1 MVPHDAVN
9 FMTPVVQLLRDLVAL
24 PSVNPALLPAGDPRA
39 GEHRVADFLIA
50 TGAKAGLTVET
61 QEVFPGRSNVFI
73 RLTPTGKVKHRIVL
87 APHMDTVGGD
97 NLDQLLEPEIRNGRL
112 YGRGACD
119 TKGCVAAMLTAVLDT
134 ARSAQRP
141 QDTEIVFIGLIDEE
155 VQQSGSRAVAAS
167 GFEADLA
174 IVGEPT
180 QLKVITAH
188 KGDAWLWL
196 ETTGKAAHGARPEL
210 GDNAIHRMA
219 KVVELLETKYA
230 QGLKKR
236 KHPLL
241 GHGTVNVGTIQGGF
255 QSNIVPAHCT
265 ISIDRRTL
273 PGETETSV
281 RRELT
286 AFFKQHGVIV
296 KLAKGKGVPCLA
308 LETDHEQPLVQALM
322 ELNRQTKPIGVD
334 YFCDAAVLAQGG
346 IPSIVFGPGDIAQA
360 HTGDEWI
367 SLASLERGTALLTRF
382 LKSLP

>member
-1 MVPHDAVN
+1 
-9 FMTPVVQLLRDLVAL
+9 MTPVVQLLRDLVAL
-24 PSVNPALLPAGDPRA
+24 PSVNPVFLPAGDVRA

-50 TGAKAGLTVET
+50 TAAKAGLSVET
-61 QEVFPGRSNVFI
+61 REVFLGRSNIFA
-73 RLTPTGKVKHRIVL
+73 RLTPSGPVKRRIVL

-97 NLDQLLEPEIRNGRL
+97 NLDKLLNPEIRNGRL

-119 TKGCVAAMLTAVLDT
+119 TKGCVAAMLTAVMDT

-141 QDTEIVFIGLIDEE
+141 QETEIIFIGLIDEE

-188 KGDAWLWL
+188 KGDVWLWL

-219 KVVELLETKYA
+219 KVVDLLETKYA
-230 QGLKKR
+230 QSLKKR
-236 KHPLL
+236 KNPLL

-273 PGETETSV
+273 PGETESSV
-281 RRELT
+281 RRELA
-286 AFFKQHGVIV
+286 AFFKQHGVKV

-308 LETDHEQPLVQALM
+308 LETNHKLPLVQA
-322 ELNRQTKPIGVD
+322 
-334 YFCDAAVLAQGG
+334 AVNAVES
-346 IPSIVFGPGDIAQA
+346 P
-360 HTGDEWI
+360 DETHRRR
-367 SLASLERGTALLTRF
+367 LFLRCRRTRTRRH
-382 LKSLP
+382 SQCRVRPR

>member
-1 MVPHDAVN
+1 
-9 FMTPVVQLLRDLVAL
+9 MTPVVQLLRDLVAL

-50 TGAKAGLTVET
+50 TAARAGLTVET
-61 QEVFPGRSNVFI
+61 REVFPGRSNVFA

-97 NLDQLLEPEIRNGRL
+97 NLDQLLKPEIRNGHL

-134 ARSAQRP
+134 ARSTQRP
-141 QDTEIVFIGLIDEE
+141 DDTEIVFIGLIDEE

-167 GFEADLA
+167 GFKADLA

-188 KGDAWLWL
+188 KGDVWLWL
-196 ETTGKAAHGARPEL
+196 ETAGKAAHGARPEL

-219 KVVELLETKYA
+219 KVVDLLETKYA

-286 AFFKQHGVIV
+286 AFFKQHGVKV
-296 KLAKGKGVPCLA
+296 RLAKGKGVPCLA
-308 LETDHEQPLVQALM
+308 LETAHEQPLVQALM

-367 SLASLERGTALLTRF
+367 SLSSLERGTAMLTRF

>member
-1 MVPHDAVN
+1 
-9 FMTPVVQLLRDLVAL
+9 MTPVVQLLRDLVAL

-39 GEHRVADFLIA
+39 GENRVADFLIA
-50 TGAKAGLTVET
+50 TAARAGLTVET
-61 QEVFPGRSNVFI
+61 REVFPGRSNVFA
-73 RLTPTGKVKHRIVL
+73 RLTPSGKVKHRIIL

-97 NLDQLLEPEIRNGRL
+97 NLDKLLNPEIRNGRL

-134 ARSAQRP
+134 ARSTQRP
-141 QDTEIVFIGLIDEE
+141 DDTEIVFIGLIDEE

-188 KGDAWLWL
+188 KGDVWLWL

-219 KVVELLETKYA
+219 KVVDLLETKYA

-281 RRELT
+281 RRELS
-286 AFFKQHGVIV
+286 AFFKQHGVKV

-308 LETDHEQPLVQALM
+308 LETNHKLPLVQQLM
-322 ELNRQTKPIGVD
+322 TLNRQTKPIGVD

-367 SLASLERGTALLTRF
+367 SLSSLERGTALLTRF

>member
-1 MVPHDAVN
+1 
-9 FMTPVVQLLRDLVAL
+9 MTPVVQLLRDLVAL
-24 PSVNPALLPAGDPRA
+24 PSVNPVFLPAGDVRA

-50 TGAKAGLTVET
+50 TAAKAGLSVET
-61 QEVFPGRSNVFI
+61 REVFLGRSNIFA
-73 RLTPTGKVKHRIVL
+73 RLTPSGPVKRRIVL

-97 NLDQLLEPEIRNGRL
+97 NLDKLLNPEIRNGRL

-119 TKGCVAAMLTAVLDT
+119 TKGCVAAMLTAVMDT

-141 QDTEIVFIGLIDEE
+141 QETEIIFIGLIDEE

-188 KGDAWLWL
+188 KGDVWLWL

-219 KVVELLETKYA
+219 KVVDLLETKYA
-230 QGLKKR
+230 QSLKKR
-236 KHPLL
+236 KNPLL

-273 PGETETSV
+273 PGETESSV
-281 RRELT
+281 RRELA
-286 AFFKQHGVIV
+286 AFFKQHGVKV
-296 KLAKGKGVPCLA
+296 KLAKGKGVPCRA
-308 LETDHEQPLVQALM
+308 LETNHKRPLVQQLM
-322 ELNRQTKPIGVD
+322 QLNRQTKPIGVD

-346 IPSIVFGPGDIAQA
+346 IPSVVFGPGDIAQA

-367 SLASLERGTALLTRF
+367 SLSSLERGTAMLTRF
-382 LKSLP
+382 LQSLP

>member
-61 QEVFPGRSNVFI
+61 REIFPGRSNVFL
-73 RLTPTGKVKHRIVL
+73 RLTPSGTVKHHIVL

-97 NLDQLLEPEIRNGRL
+97 NLDKLLNPEIRNGRL

-188 KGDAWLWL
+188 KGDVWLWL

-367 SLASLERGTALLTRF
+367 SLSSLERGTALLTRF